1 MEDGRARSVN
11 HYDVLGI
18 PHTADHE
25 QITASYHRRA
35 DYLTERLQAARFAE
49 RRQEILDLLQEVEDA
64 YHVLS
69 DPRRRMAYDLSLT
82 PEPAAPSPRSIKVQR
97 DESPP
102 VDPAVRSVQWV
113 NEPQRRVNEPQRR
126 VNDPMPATAPPSER
140 HFSGPVPTLAPPPE
154 PSGRWDRR
162 WVLAIAGVGLLA
174 FIVGLAFVTGG
185 LRPVVVGPTAPP
197 TAAPLV
203 TPVPEATPVPAEPT
217 PVSEATP
224 TEAPRELPAPPAQ
237 PAGPVG
243 TQFTQYT
250 NAAGGYSLVYPED
263 LLAPQGEAGTAQRFQ
278 SADGRTVVDVNAVSA
293 GGTGIPEAF
302 AQARRPDT
310 GREVTY
316 TASGA
321 SWYVVSGYEGPTL
334 FYEKAILANDAFKTL
349 RIAFPREYRDAYYD
363 AVEAMSLS
371 FKSTP

>member
-1 MEDGRARSVN
+1 MN

-18 PHTADHE
+18 PHTADHDE
-25 QITASYHRRA
+25 ITASYHLRA
-35 DYLTERLQAARFAE
+35 DYLTARLQAARFAE
-49 RRQEILDLLQEVEDA
+49 RRQEILDLLQEVEEA
-64 YHVLS
+64 HEVLA
-69 DPRRRMAYDLSLT
+69 DPHRRMAYDLSLA
-82 PEPAAPSPRSIKVQR
+82 PEPAAPVSRSTRGQR
-97 DESPP
+97 EDSPP
-102 VDPAVRSVQWV
+102 LDPEVRSVQWV
-113 NEPQRRVNEPQRR
+113 NEPPRPT
-126 VNDPMPATAPPSER
+126 TAPPSER

-162 WVLAIAGVGLLA
+162 WMWAIAGVGLLA
-174 FIVGLAFVTGG
+174 FVVGLAFVTGG

-203 TPVPEATPVPAEPT
+203 TPVPEATPVPAEPA
-217 PVSEATP
+217 PVSEAAP
-224 TEAPRELPAPPAQ
+224 AEAPRDLPAPPA
-237 PAGPVG
+237 GPVG
-243 TQFTQYT
+243 SQFTQYT
-250 NAAGGYSLVYPED
+250 NAPGGYSLVYPED
-263 LLAPQGEAGTAQRFQ
+263 LLTPQGEAGTAQRFA

-302 AQARRPDT
+302 AQARRTDT

-334 FYEKAILANDAFKTL
+334 FYEKVVLANDAFKTL

>member
-1 MEDGRARSVN
+1 MN

-18 PHTADHE
+18 PQSADND
-25 QITASYHRRA
+25 QITASYRRRA
-35 DYLTERLQAARFAE
+35 EYLSERLQAARFAE

-64 YHVLS
+64 HQVLS
-69 DPRRRMAYDLSLT
+69 DPRRRMAYDLSLA
-82 PEPAAPSPRSIKVQR
+82 PAPAAPLPRSIKLQR
-97 DESPP
+97 DETPP
-102 VDPAVRSVQWV
+102 ADPAVRSVQWV
-113 NEPQRRVNEPQRR
+113 NQPLPT
-126 VNDPMPATAPPSER
+126 TAPPSER
-140 HFSGPVPTLAPPPE
+140 HLSGPVPTLAPPPE

-162 WVLAIAGVGLLA
+162 WVWAIAGVGLLA
-174 FIVGLAFVTGG
+174 FVVGLAFVTGG

-203 TPVPEATPVPAEPT
+203 TPVPEATPVPDEPA
-217 PVSEATP
+217 PVSEAAP
-224 TEAPRELPAPPAQ
+224 AEAPRDLPAPPA
-237 PAGPVG
+237 GPIG
-243 TQFTQYT
+243 EQYTQYT
-250 NAAGGYSLVYPED
+250 NTAGGYSLVYPED
-263 LLAPQGEAGTAQRFQ
+263 LLTPQGEAGPAQRFA

-293 GGTGIPEAF
+293 GGTGVPEAF

-334 FYEKAILANDAFKTL
+334 FYEKTVLANDTFKTL